1 MMIFSVFLAAAAA
14 TAPVPSMTTDWW
26 SNYYDTPKQGLAL
39 GEVSLVVAE
48 ITVNKYGGVDWCA
61 GKAFVGNP
69 QMGPYVCS
77 RLKMRAKFKPARGP
91 EGRKVVGIFRKMI
104 TVANLV
110 PDGSSTFR
118 FKTPQFGISVPAEPG
133 VTDDSP
139 FEIQF
144 YLAADGQVSHC
155 SLIEE
160 VGINLERHKQNV
172 DPRTVERACA
182 QVTAQLKPVP
192 PRDKRG
198 NPIPTS
204 QNALVTVGGISTSHN

>member
-1 MMIFSVFLAAAAA
+1 MLFSVLFAAA
-14 TAPVPSMTTDWW
+14 TAAAPVPNMKTDWW
-26 SNYYDTPKQGLAL
+26 SNYYDTPARGLAP
-39 GEVSLVVAE
+39 GEISLVVAE
-48 ITVNKYGGVDWCA
+48 ITVNKYGGVDGCS
-61 GKAFVGNP
+61 GNAFVGNP

-77 RLKMRAKFKPARGP
+77 RLKMRAKFKPARDP
-91 EGRKVVGIFRKMI
+91 EGKKVVGIFRKMI

-118 FKTPQFGISVPAEPG
+118 FKAPRFGISVPAEPG

-172 DPRTVERACA
+172 DPRTVERACT
-182 QVTAQLKPVP
+182 QVPVQLKPVP
-192 PRDKRG
+192 LRDKRG

-204 QNALVTVGGISTSHN
+204 QNALVTVGGVSTSHN